1 MPPVSKV
8 AQFPADVREWLHKAF
23 VQRGFGGIE
32 QITVE
37 VNALLKEAGVG
48 LTVGKSA
55 IGEASKKYRRAQESI
70 AAVTLQMQAVADSA
84 GDSSVK
90 RNESLMALVS
100 TELFEALV
108 DAQQAEATD
117 DPADRIALLN
127 KAALAAA
134 RLSNSSVTQQQYR
147 AEVDGRAKAAADA
160 VAKIAKTGGLT
171 KAQQTEIRNSIL
183 GIAARA
189 APQPQPTATGA

>member
-1 MPPVSKV
+1 
-8 AQFPADVREWLHKAF
+8 
-23 VQRGFGGIE
+23 
-32 QITVE
+32 
-37 VNALLKEAGVG
+37 
-48 LTVGKSA
+48 
-55 IGEASKKYRRAQESI
+55 
-70 AAVTLQMQAVADSA
+70 VADSA

-117 DPADRIALLN
+117 DPAARIALLN

-134 RLSNSSVTQQQYR
+134 RLTNSSVTQQQYR
-147 AEVDGRAKAAADA
+147 ADVEGKAKAAADA

-171 KAQQTEIRNSIL
+171 KAQQIEIRNSIL

-189 APQPQPTATGA
+189 APQPQPTPTGA